1 MIYRQAC
8 TFPVKRSQRRPSGK
22 GSPPLTAV
30 GSTFWHSGIERPL
43 KRIPWIEK
51 KWLLVNEC
59 CDSLLHFDVHK
70 YVNVETRLLHPTT
83 KMMSDVHP
91 AIQVGQA
98 QNQPQ

>member
-1 MIYRQAC
+1 MN
-8 TFPVKRSQRRPSGK
+8 V
-22 GSPPLTAV
+22 
-30 GSTFWHSGIERPL
+30 
-43 KRIPWIEK
+43 
-51 KWLLVNEC
+51 
-59 CDSLLHFDVHK
+59 LHFEVYK